1 MSQIAIAARTHRSS
15 LGSPG
20 ERELLG
26 VKRAPVR
33 ATLHP
38 NGRGTSTTIVRPEP
52 EAEAKPVKQAPSE
65 IEKIVRKIPT
75 IYVIAFFGVVVFCA
89 VAIIWNTLQ
98 VNRLT
103 LERNKLDDQI
113 TQTEQRLTRL
123 RAEEMQLSAPSRIRD
138 VAQQKLGMTEA
149 TANEIIEVR

>member
-26 VKRAPVR
+26 VKRAPI
-33 ATLHP
+33 
-38 NGRGTSTTIVRPEP
+38 RGTVHSNVRGAATTVARAP
-52 EAEAKPVKQAPSE
+52 EAAPVKTAPSE

-103 LERNKLDDQI
+103 LERTQLDEQI
-113 TQTEQRLTRL
+113 TQAEQRLIRL
-123 RAEEMQLSAPSRIRD
+123 RADEMQLSAPSRIRE
-138 VAQQKLGMTEA
+138 VATQKLGMNEA
-149 TANEIIEVR
+149 TADEIIEVR

>member
-26 VKRAPVR
+26 VKRPVR
-33 ATLHP
+33 ASVLT
-38 NGRGTSTTIVRPEP
+38 NGRGPATTIVRPDAHK
-52 EAEAKPVKQAPSE
+52 EAPVKQTPSE

-75 IYVIAFFGVVVFCA
+75 IYVIAFFGVVVVCA

-103 LERNKLDDQI
+103 LERNRMDDQI
-113 TQTEQRLTRL
+113 TQAEQRLTRL
-123 RAEEMQLSAPSRIRD
+123 RADEMQLSAPSRIREI
-138 VAQQKLGMTEA
+138 AQQKLGMTEA
-149 TANEIIEVR
+149 TADEIIEVR

>member
-26 VKRAPVR
+26 VKRAPI
-33 ATLHP
+33 
-38 NGRGTSTTIVRPEP
+38 RGTVHSNVRGVATTVARPEP
-52 EAEAKPVKQAPSE
+52 SETTPTKTAPSE

-103 LERNKLDDQI
+103 LERNQLDEQI
-113 TQTEQRLTRL
+113 TQTEQRLIRL
-123 RAEEMQLSAPSRIRD
+123 RADEMQLSAPSRIRE
-138 VAQQKLGMTEA
+138 VATQKLGMNEA
-149 TANEIIEVR
+149 TADEIIEVR